1 MNTKIA
7 MNVPF
12 DCSSMEY
19 VLLALVNPAPVNVKV
34 VTDLANKGSTDP
46 TMILPGT
53 VEALLKHLLFKPL
66 LFPLLPHNIGQ
77 DCIFNK
83 VRRWGRKLV
92 KS

>member
-46 TMILPGT
+46 TMILPGA
-53 VEALLKHLLFKPL
+53 VEALLEHLLFKPL
-66 LFPLLPHNIGQ
+66 LLPLLPHNIGQ
-77 DCIFNK
+77 DCILTK
-83 VRRWGRKLV
+83 MRRWRRKLA